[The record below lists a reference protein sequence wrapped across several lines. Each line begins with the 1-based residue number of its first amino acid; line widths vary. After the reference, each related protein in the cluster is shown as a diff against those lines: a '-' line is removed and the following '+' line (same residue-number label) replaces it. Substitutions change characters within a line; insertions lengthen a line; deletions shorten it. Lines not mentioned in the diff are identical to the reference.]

1 MEVLSI
7 MPKTSVAKKQPKQI
21 KKGAKYCQSS
31 FETFSSIRWG
41 FPAIQLYFLTIKN
54 KQAEESI
61 EGKILTEMG
70 LTKYCCRRM
79 MISNVHLISNI

>member
-1 MEVLSI
+1 MLIPVRCFTCNKELSS
-7 MPKTSVAKKQPKQI
+7 KWQPYI
-21 KKGAKYCQSS
+21 A
-31 FETFSSIRWG
+31 
-41 FPAIQLYFLTIKN
+41 AIHEEKN
-54 KQAEESI
+54 KINEPVDGILDLKYVDIKSKKTEESI